1 MVTTIDIIGGG
12 VAGLA
17 LAARLDPHR
26 FRIRVLDAGRDAR
39 EVGTCFGIWPF
50 AMPSLAA
57 LGLAERVRAAG
68 VRPTAGSIW
77 NAAGRRLVHSARV
90 PEVWLVTRVQLLDW
104 LDQAVGPHVER
115 VGTRVA
121 DPGTSEAEL
130 VIGADGA
137 YSITRERIFGRGA
150 TSTGIVALRGLVPF
164 PVEPGEYWGRGAHF
178 GSTPHPDGLTNWF
191 ATLPE
196 FRAGPVEA
204 LDRARAAFAD
214 FPAPVRA
221 VLAAATPEQTLVNR
235 IVEAPSLPSFVHGRT
250 VLIGD
255 AAHAMS
261 PNLGRGA
268 CESLVDAAVLA
279 EALGS
284 APPAEAL
291 ARYDRVRRRPT
302 QRIRRLAAAMRRL
315 SLGGGPLR
323 DPLLRTVGTLVR

>member
-1 MVTTIDIIGGG
+1 MATSIDIIGGG

-17 LAARLDPHR
+17 LAARLDPRR
-26 FRIRVLDAGRDAR
+26 FRIRVLDAGGDAR

-50 AMPSLAA
+50 AMPALAA
-57 LGLAERVRAAG
+57 LGLAERVRSAG
-68 VRPTAGSIW
+68 VRPTAGTIW
-77 NAAGRRLVHSARV
+77 NAAGRALVHSTRV
-90 PEVWLVTRVQLLDW
+90 PEVWLVTRLQLLDW
-104 LDQAVGPHVER
+104 LSAAVGPRVER
-115 VGTRVA
+115 VSTRVT
-121 DPGTSEAEL
+121 DPAASEADL

-137 YSITRERIFGRGA
+137 YSITRERIFGRPA
-150 TSTGIVALRGLVPF
+150 VSTGIVALRGLVPF
-164 PVEPGEYWGRGAHF
+164 QVAPGEYWGRGAHF

-196 FRAGPVEA
+196 FRAEPAEA
-204 LDRARAAFAD
+204 LDRARVAFAD
-214 FPAPVRA
+214 FPDPVRT

-235 IVEAPSLPSFVHGRT
+235 IVEAPPLPRFVAGRT
-250 VLIGD
+250 VLVGD

-279 EALGS
+279 EALENE
-284 APPAEAL
+284 PIPEAL

-302 QRIRRLAAAMRRL
+302 QRVRRLAAGMRRV

-323 DPLLRTVGTLVR
+323 DPLLRTVGVLVR